1 MNSKNTEQN
10 TAAVKK
16 DRVEYLVERRFG
28 TENLMPLYV
37 DYVCRKIRE
46 RLRGEEK
53 NSIIIWVK
61 G

>member
-16 DRVEYLVERRFG
+16 GRVEYLVERRFG

-53 NSIIIWVK
+53 TA
-61 G
+61 